1 MLGSVATRGQVPSEV
16 RERILEHA
24 TRLFAARGYDGTT
37 LQQIADAVGIR
48 KPSLL
53 YHFPSKEELRRSV
66 LEQVLAHGNQVLP
79 QLLLAASS
87 SHGQFDGVLGEMVAF
102 FSADPDRARLLLREI
117 LDRPRETR
125 ELMGRL
131 VRPWITATCDYIRKG
146 QERGRLWPEV
156 DPEAYV
162 NQVINLLISSI
173 ATYDSLGTTDRER
186 NLAELVRVAK
196 TSLFRPEPT
205 TEE

>member
-1 MLGSVATRGQVPSEV
+1 MVGTATARVSRPTEV
-16 RERILEHA
+16 RERILEEA
-24 TRLFAARGYDGTT
+24 TRLFAARGFEGTT

-53 YHFPSKEELRRSV
+53 YHFPSKDDLRQRV
-66 LEQVLAHGNQVLP
+66 LETVLAHWNDVMP
-79 QLLLAASS
+79 QLLLAATS

-125 ELMGRL
+125 ALMRKS
-131 VRPWITATCDYIRKG
+131 VRPWVSATCDYIRKG
-146 QERGRLWPEV
+146 QDRGRLWAEV

-162 NQVINLLISSI
+162 AQVISLLIASI
-173 ATYDSLGTTDRER
+173 ATFEALGTTDRER
-186 NLAELVRVAK
+186 NLRELARMAK
-196 TSLFRPEPT
+196 SSLFRPE
-205 TEE
+205 E

>member
-1 MLGSVATRGQVPSEV
+1 MVGKSTARVSRSTEV
-16 RERILEHA
+16 RDRILEEA
-24 TRLFAARGYDGTT
+24 SRLFAARGFEGTT

-53 YHFPSKEELRRSV
+53 YHFPSKDDLRQRV
-66 LEQVLAHGNQVLP
+66 LETVLAHWNEVMP
-79 QLLLAASS
+79 QLLLAATS

-125 ELMGRL
+125 VLMRKS
-131 VRPWITATCDYIRKG
+131 VRPWVAATCDYIRKG
-146 QERGRLWPEV
+146 QDRGRLWAEV

-162 NQVINLLISSI
+162 AQVISLLIASI
-173 ATYDSLGTTDRER
+173 ATFEALGTTDRER
-186 NLAELVRVAK
+186 NLQELARIAK
-196 TSLFRPEPT
+196 SSLFRPE
-205 TEE
+205 E

>member
-1 MLGSVATRGQVPSEV
+1 MNQMVGTATARVSRPAEV
-16 RERILEHA
+16 RDRILEEA
-24 TRLFAARGYDGTT
+24 TRFFAARGFEGTT

-53 YHFPSKEELRRSV
+53 YHFHSKDDLRQRV
-66 LEQVLAHGNQVLP
+66 LETVLGHWNDVMP
-79 QLLLAASS
+79 QLLLAATS

-125 ELMGRL
+125 VLMRKS
-131 VRPWITATCDYIRKG
+131 VRPWVTATCDYIRKG
-146 QERGRLWPEV
+146 QDRGRLWAEV

-162 NQVINLLISSI
+162 AQVISLLIASI
-173 ATYDSLGTTDRER
+173 ATFEALGTTDRER
-186 NLAELVRVAK
+186 NLQELARIAK
-196 TSLFRPEPT
+196 SSLFRPED
-205 TEE
+205 